1 MTTRTRQGLLSLLA
15 VLPVGCAPVFSDL
28 QSAKLVGTRHVEV
41 TPNIST
47 VSFSDSDGTEHV
59 QNEVGVQVAT
69 GVHERADLRARYT
82 WVEGVNVVGFGPKFG
97 LVKDRLALG
106 VPIGFAFGSDVDS
119 GNSLQ
124 VHPTLIA
131 TVPAARTVELNG
143 SLKYL
148 VPLAKDGGDNL
159 IAFNFGLGLGPK
171 RWKLRP
177 EVGFLI
183 NPGEEGHF
191 TQFSLGF
198 SFFPRR

>member
-1 MTTRTRQGLLSLLA
+1 MTTRTRQALLSLLA
-15 VLPVGCAPVFSDL
+15 VLPVGCAPVFSEL
-28 QSAKLVGTRHVEV
+28 QSAKLVGTRHVEL
-41 TPNIST
+41 TPSAST
-47 VSFSDSDGTEHV
+47 VSFSDSEGSDHV

-69 GVHERADLRARYT
+69 GVHERVDLRARYT
-82 WVEGVNVVGFGPKFG
+82 RVESVNVVGFGPKFG
-97 LVKDRLALG
+97 FVKDRLAIA
-106 VPIGFAFGSDVDS
+106 VPVGFAFGSDVDS

-143 SLKYL
+143 SVKYL
-148 VPLAKDGGDNL
+148 IPLSQDGGDKL
-159 IAFNFGLGLGPK
+159 VALNFGLGLGPE
-171 RWKLRP
+171 RWKIRP